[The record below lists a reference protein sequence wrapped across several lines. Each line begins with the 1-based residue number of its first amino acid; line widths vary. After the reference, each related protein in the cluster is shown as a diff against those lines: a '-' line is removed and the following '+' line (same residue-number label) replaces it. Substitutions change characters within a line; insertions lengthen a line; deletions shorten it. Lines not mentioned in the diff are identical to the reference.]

1 MAWYAIPPS
10 RACQRRWRLKETQT
24 IARCD
29 TQTTV
34 VQLQTWTSQASR
46 DNGGQS
52 VPDNWLPDG
61 FSSLVVFT
69 TDLNLQADNP
79 VAYAYSLLEASGKY
93 PTATWNV

>member
-1 MAWYAIPPS
+1 MAFTLPLTINGEAQAAAYVKA
-10 RACQRRWRLKETQT
+10 T

-52 VPDNWLPDG
+52 VPDKWLPDG
-61 FSSLVVFT
+61 FSSLHVFA
-69 TDLNLQADNP
+69 TDLNLQANNP
-79 VAYAYSLLEASGKY
+79 VAYAYTLLEQSNEFAE
-93 PTATWNV
+93 AVWNV

>member
-1 MAWYAIPPS
+1 MAFTLPLTINGEAQAAAYVKA
-10 RACQRRWRLKETQT
+10 T

-46 DNGGQS
+46 TNGGQS
-52 VPDNWLPDG
+52 VPENWLPEG
-61 FSSLVVFT
+61 FISLVVLP
-69 TDLNLQADNP
+69 TDLALQANNP
-79 VAYAYSLLEASGKY
+79 VEYAYIMLEDSGKY

>member
-1 MAWYAIPPS
+1 MAFTLPLTINGEAQAAAYVKA
-10 RACQRRWRLKETQT
+10 A

-46 DNGGQS
+46 TNGGQS

-61 FSSLVVFT
+61 FSSLQVFA

>member
-1 MAWYAIPPS
+1 MNGEAQAAAYVKA
-10 RACQRRWRLKETQT
+10 T
-24 IARCD
+24 IASLCD

-46 DNGGQS
+46 TNGGQS
-52 VPDNWLPDG
+52 VPDNWLPEG

-79 VAYAYSLLEASGKY
+79 VGICMRIHY
-93 PTATWNV
+93 

>member
-1 MAWYAIPPS
+1 MAFTLP
-10 RACQRRWRLKETQT
+10 LT
-24 IARCD
+24 INGEAQAAAYVKATISRCD

-46 DNGGQS
+46 TNDGQS
-52 VPDNWLPDG
+52 VPDNWLPEG
-61 FSSLVVFT
+61 FSSLEVFA

>member
-1 MAWYAIPPS
+1 MAFTLPLTLNGEPYTA
-10 RACQRRWRLKETQT
+10 AYVKAT
-24 IARCD
+24 IARCN

-46 DNGGQS
+46 TNGGQS
-52 VPDNWLPDG
+52 VPDNWLPEG
-61 FSSLVVFT
+61 FSSLGVFD

>member
-1 MAWYAIPPS
+1 MALTLPLTING
-10 RACQRRWRLKETQT
+10 ETQTAAYIKAT

-52 VPDNWLPDG
+52 VPDNWLPEG

-69 TDLNLQADNP
+69 TDLNLQANNP
-79 VAYAYSLLEASGKY
+79 VEYAYALLEASDKY

>member
-1 MAWYAIPPS
+1 MAFTLPLTINGEAQAAAYVKA
-10 RACQRRWRLKETQT
+10 T

-61 FSSLVVFT
+61 FSSLQVFA
-69 TDLNLQADNP
+69 TDLQAQANNP
-79 VAYAYSLLEASGKY
+79 VAYAYTLLEQSNEFAE
-93 PTATWNV
+93 AVWNI

>member
-1 MAWYAIPPS
+1 MAFTLPLTINGEAQSAVYVKA
-10 RACQRRWRLKETQT
+10 T

-52 VPDNWLPDG
+52 VPDNWLPEG
-61 FSSLVVFT
+61 FSSLEVFA
-69 TDLNLQADNP
+69 TDLNLQANNP
-79 VAYAYSLLEASGKY
+79 VAYAYALLEASGEF
-93 PTATWNV
+93 PDATWNV